1 MMIDPRFYRLLG
13 PKRLRELAQI
23 VKAELPASFDPDLT
37 LTSCA
42 PLDQAQAGDLAFCQ
56 GPSKGKSTIETGA
69 GACLVRAEHATLLP
83 SGVAPLIVKEPR
95 AVFAAAA
102 AALIARRDFD
112 PTAPAVPA
120 SVKLE
125 ADVVIGRGVVIGEDA
140 EIGQGTT
147 IGPNSVIGPGVAIG
161 RNCRIGA
168 NVVIYCALIGDR
180 VTISSGSVIGEVGF
194 GVAPTASGPVDV
206 PQLGRAILQDE
217 VSIGSLC
224 AVDRG
229 AFGDTVLG
237 IGCKIDNFTQ
247 IAHNCQLGLGVVIA
261 AFGGISGSC
270 EIGDNV
276 LMGGRVGLGDHIRVG
291 EGVVIAAGSGVLE
304 SVPAGQAWGGYP
316 AKPLRQWMRES
327 VVLKRLVNPKPQTSP
342 KGGE

>member
-1 MMIDPRFYRLLG
+1 MIDPRFYRLLG
-13 PKRLRELAQI
+13 PKCLQDLTRI
-23 VKAELPASFDPDLT
+23 VKAELPAGFDPGMT

-42 PLDQAQAGDLAFCQ
+42 PLDQAQAWDLAFYQ
-56 GPSKGKSTIETGA
+56 GPAKGKSTIATRA
-69 GACLVRAEHATLLP
+69 GACLIRLEDAALLP
-83 SGVAPLIVKEPR
+83 PGVAPLIVNEPR

-102 AALIARRDFD
+102 AALVTRRDFD

-125 ADVVIGRGVVIGEDA
+125 AGVVIGRGVVIGEDA

-161 RNCRIGA
+161 RNCQIGA
-168 NVVIYCALIGDR
+168 NVTIYCALIGDR

-194 GVAPTASGPVDV
+194 GVAPTSAGPVDV
-206 PQLGRAILQDE
+206 PQLGRAILQDD

-270 EIGDNV
+270 EIGDGV
-276 LMGGRVGLGDHIRVG
+276 MMGGRVGLGDHIRVG
-291 EGVVIAAGSGVLE
+291 ERVVIAAGSGVLE
-304 SVPAGQAWGGYP
+304 SVPSGEAWGGYP
-316 AKPLRQWMRES
+316 ARPLRQWMRES
-327 VVLKRLVNPKPQTSP
+327 VVLKRLVNPKPQKSP

>member
-1 MMIDPRFYRLLG
+1 M
-13 PKRLRELAQI
+13 
-23 VKAELPASFDPDLT
+23 
-37 LTSCA
+37 
-42 PLDQAQAGDLAFCQ
+42 
-56 GPSKGKSTIETGA
+56 
-69 GACLVRAEHATLLP
+69 
-83 SGVAPLIVKEPR
+83 
-95 AVFAAAA
+95 
-102 AALIARRDFD
+102 
-112 PTAPAVPA
+112 
-120 SVKLE
+120 
-125 ADVVIGRGVVIGEDA
+125 
-140 EIGQGTT
+140 
-147 IGPNSVIGPGVAIG
+147 
-161 RNCRIGA
+161 
-168 NVVIYCALIGDR
+168 IYCALIGDR

-276 LMGGRVGLGDHIRVG
+276 MMGGRVGLGDHIRVG

>member
-1 MMIDPRFYRLLG
+1 MIDPRFYRLLG
-13 PKRLRELAQI
+13 PKTLAELAQ
-23 VKAELPASFDPDLT
+23 VVRAELPGGFDPNLA
-37 LTSCA
+37 LKSCA
-42 PLDQAQAGDLAFCQ
+42 PLDQATPSDLAFCQ
-56 GPSKGKSTIETGA
+56 GPAKGKSEVETKA
-69 GACLVRAEHATLLP
+69 GACLVRAEHASMLP
-83 SGVAPLIVKEPR
+83 AGVAPLIVKEPR

-102 AALIARRDFD
+102 AALVTRRDFD

-125 ADVVIGRGVVIGEDA
+125 ANVIIGRGVVIGEDV
-140 EIGQGTT
+140 EIGRGTT

-168 NVVIYCALIGDR
+168 NVTIYCALIGDR

-194 GVAPTASGPVDV
+194 GVAPTANGPVDV
-206 PQLGRAILQDE
+206 PQLGRAILQDD
-217 VSIGSLC
+217 VSVGSLC

-276 LMGGRVGLGDHIRVG
+276 MMGGRVGLGDHIQVG
-291 EGVVIAAGSGVLE
+291 ERVVIAAGSGVLE
-304 SVPAGQAWGGYP
+304 SVPAGEAWGGYP

-327 VVLKRLVNPKPQTSP
+327 VALKRLVNPKPQASP